1 MYELVDLQGLI
12 LNLIYKELDSDSKS
26 EFNKIKDEVEQEIYR
41 YTNYTVA
48 LITDPDYLEVKKQL
62 KRPYAWILEYYALAL
77 NITLDELQKQRIHN
91 NYKEAKEMLETFP
104 KYYAQGE
111 QEDSSNTFDIEGVVE
126 F

>member
-12 LNLIYKELDSDSKS
+12 LNLIYKELDSESKA

-48 LITDPDYLEVKKQL
+48 LISDPDYIEVKKQL

-104 KYYAQGE
+104 KYYVQGE